1 MIKYKVKDAA
11 ADLGVSNKEI
21 IEILEKHCG
30 VTKKTMTTLE
40 ESELDVIF
48 DVITKKNK
56 VENFDEYFAARNNK
70 LDNESKPQQEDKPA
84 KQNAKADNQKKK
96 TDKNDKKPNNKDA
109 KPASKQEKV
118 EIAQEKS
125 VEESAPRKRRVIDTR
140 ATNVDVERYNQKY
153 DDLASDSSKGRS
165 TDNIV
170 KKQKFTNRTQRQK
183 GRRQKRETEQ
193 ERLNRIALERKQKPI
208 TVQIPDEIVVS
219 ELALRLKATV
229 AEVVKKAF
237 LMGTMVTAT
246 DTIDFD
252 TASLIAMEFHAK
264 VEKEVVVTIEEQIID
279 DSEDDEANLVERA
292 PVVVVMGH
300 VDHGKTTLLDTIRK
314 TNVAS
319 GEAGGITQAI
329 GAYQIEYNGKKITF
343 IDTPGHA
350 AFTEMRARGAS
361 ITDIVIII
369 VAADDGVMPQTKE
382 AIDHAKA
389 AGVPIIV
396 AVNKIDKPTANVERV
411 LTEMSANGI
420 QPEAWGGDTMFVNIS
435 AVTGEGIDDLLDRIL
450 LLSEMAELK
459 ANPNRYAIG
468 TVIESKIDKN
478 SGVIT
483 NILIQNGTLRLGD
496 PIVIGTSA
504 GKVRTLTNDRGE
516 SLVEALPSMPVSIT
530 GLSESPSAGDKF
542 MAFESEKKAK
552 KVAEQRKEIEKEK
565 RNKPKGAISL
575 NDLFS
580 RKEAGE
586 KEINIILKADVK
598 GSEEAVKN
606 SLLKLDVEGMKINV
620 IRSGIGAI
628 SESDV
633 VLAEA
638 SNAIIIGFNIRPDH
652 KITEIA
658 KDKGIDI
665 RLYDIIYKVVE
676 EMEAALKGKLEPE
689 YEEKV
694 LGEAEVRKL
703 FKFSKVGTIAGSY
716 VTSGVIKRAKARVI
730 RDGVVVIDSTIGS
743 LAREKDQAK
752 EVKQGLECGITIEN
766 FNDIKEKDIIEAYE
780 LVEIKR

>member
-1 MIKYKVKDAA
+1 MMSVSEYAKD
-11 ADLGVSNKEI
+11 V
-21 IEILEKHCG
+21 
-30 VTKKTMTTLE
+30 
-40 ESELDVIF
+40 
-48 DVITKKNK
+48 
-56 VENFDEYFAARNNK
+56 
-70 LDNESKPQQEDKPA
+70 
-84 KQNAKADNQKKK
+84 
-96 TDKNDKKPNNKDA
+96 
-109 KPASKQEKV
+109 
-118 EIAQEKS
+118 EKS
-125 VEESAPRKRRVIDTR
+125 VEEILNLCKKLELSVTSSEDMLS
-140 ATNVDVERYNQKY
+140 
-153 DDLASDSSKGRS
+153 DDDIIMLDNEIANSKEEDEEI
-165 TDNIV
+165 TTIEEDDEYEETYEEELEEIIEEKNAKK
-170 KKQKFTNRTQRQK
+170 KKQSKIDMPAK
-183 GRRQKRETEQ
+183 SDYRQKRKEMYKHKEKLKSNITED
-193 ERLNRIALERKQKPI
+193 
-208 TVQIPDEIVVS
+208 DENTILYK
-219 ELALRLKATV
+219 ENMTV
-229 AEVVKKAF
+229 AELSTALGISSSEIIKK
-237 LMGTMVTAT
+237 LMSLGMMMNINASL
-246 DTIDFD
+246 DFD
-252 TASLIAMEFHAK
+252 TAEIITLDYNK
-264 VEKEVVVTIEEQIID
+264 TLKKESTRDEINFEELEIID
-279 DSEDDEANLVERA
+279 KEEDLQERP
-292 PVVVVMGH
+292 PVITIMGH

-314 TNVAS
+314 TNVAG

-329 GAYQIEYNGKKITF
+329 GAYQIEYNGKKLTF

-361 ITDIVIII
+361 VTDIVIII
-369 VAADDGVMPQTKE
+369 VAADDGVMPQTRE

-411 LTEMSANGI
+411 LTEMSSAGI
-420 QPEAWGGDTMFVNIS
+420 QPEEWGGDTMFVKIS
-435 AVTGEGIDDLLDRIL
+435 AATGEGIDDLLERIL

-468 TVIESKIDKN
+468 TVIESKLDKN

-483 NILIQNGTLRLGD
+483 NLLIQNGTLRLGD
-496 PIVIGTSA
+496 PIVIGSSA
-504 GKVRTLTNDRGE
+504 GKVRTLTSDKGD
-516 SLVEALPSMPVSIT
+516 SLVEALPSTPVSIT

-542 MAFESEKKAK
+542 MAFENEKKAK
-552 KVAEQRKEIEKEK
+552 KVAEQRKELEKE
-565 RNKPKGAISL
+565 RNSKPKTNISL

-652 KITEIA
+652 KITETA

-689 YEEKV
+689 FEEKV

-716 VTSGVIKRAKARVI
+716 VTSGIIKRNAKARVI
-730 RDGVVVIDSTIGS
+730 RDGVVVIDSTIAS